1 MGRVPTGIEGLR
13 EPTEALPQRY
23 PFLLVDELVEVEEG
37 RRAVAIKNVSAN
49 EPYFAGHFP
58 GHPVMPGVLIC
69 EAMAQ
74 VAGMLVGCSTEGSC
88 GGRATQ
94 LTELDRVRFRRPV
107 LPGDQ
112 LRIEVATLERDAAA
126 WRMRG
131 VARIDGVVVAEAEF
145 TTVEVPGEGLLK
157 GPAPRIHAAAIVAPG
172 AELDEGVTI
181 GPYATVGPHVRIGRD
196 TMIGPHAVIEGHTT
210 IGARNRILQFA
221 SVGAPPQDLK
231 YRGEPSRLEIGDDNI
246 IREFTS
252 VSPGTEG
259 GGMVTRIGTGNLLMV
274 NSHVAHDCL
283 VGNGAILANS
293 ASLGG
298 HVIVEDFVI
307 VGGLAGVHQFVR
319 LGQSAILGAGT
330 MASMDVPPFCNAT
343 GDRARLRGLNVVGLR
358 RRGFSSERIRALKSA
373 YRILFQSRL
382 RASDAIARTRAE
394 LGSVPEVEY
403 LLAFIESS
411 ERGVCR

>member
-1 MGRVPTGIEGLR
+1 
-13 EPTEALPQRY
+13 
-23 PFLLVDELVEVEEG
+23 
-37 RRAVAIKNVSAN
+37 
-49 EPYFAGHFP
+49 
-58 GHPVMPGVLIC
+58 MPGVLIC

-74 VAGMLVGCSTEGSC
+74 VAGMLVERSTEGSC

-94 LTELDRVRFRRPV
+94 LTELNRVRFRRPV

-112 LRIEVATLERDAAA
+112 LRIEVAALERDAAA

-145 TTVEVPGEGLLK
+145 TTVEVPGGGQLK
-157 GPAPRIHAAAIVAPG
+157 RPTQRIHAASIVAPG
-172 AELDEGVTI
+172 AELDEGVTV

-196 TMIGPHAVIEGHTT
+196 TTIGPHAVIEGHTT

-252 VSPGTEG
+252 ISPGTEG

-274 NSHVAHDCL
+274 NSHVAHDCI

-358 RRGFSSERIRALKSA
+358 RRGFSSEKIRALKSA

-382 RASDAIARTRAE
+382 RARDAIARTREE
-394 LGSVPEVEY
+394 LGSVAEVGY